1 MKTEKLKTI
10 EYNGQKLFV
19 HKEFEDIIIVSKS
32 KEKKGMFSI
41 KKEKK

>member
-1 MKTEKLKTI
+1 MKNKALKTI
-10 EYNGQKLFV
+10 EYNGQKVFV
-19 HKEFEDIIIVSKS
+19 HQEFEDIIIVSKS